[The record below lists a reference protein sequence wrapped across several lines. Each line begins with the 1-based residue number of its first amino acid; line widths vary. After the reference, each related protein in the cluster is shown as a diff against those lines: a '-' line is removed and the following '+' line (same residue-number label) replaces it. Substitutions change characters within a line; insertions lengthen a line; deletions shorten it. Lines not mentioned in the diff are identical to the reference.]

1 MKKQSLGKAGSFP
14 PIPGWTVFHWDYDY
28 PTYTHYLV
36 RDTPEN
42 RGLIAKA
49 HSSRVRYPVG
59 FAAFFVGCLGVGISV
74 FLGHGLG
81 NPAAIAFLVVAPI
94 GLLVAIRSSLARE
107 QSRSA
112 VMSSEGIQPLGC
124 DAQRA
129 LIDRA
134 GWIQADGPLIAEGAE
149 KGVVEEVIL
158 RVQQDRRD
166 EEDSRRR
173 ATVDS
178 VMSTRKET
186 R

>member
-1 MKKQSLGKAGSFP
+1 MEKKNREKAGSLP
-14 PIPGWTVFHWDYDY
+14 PIPGWIVFHWNYDY
-28 PTYTHYLV
+28 PAYTHYLV

-49 HSSRVRYPVG
+49 HSSRARYLVG
-59 FAAFFVGCLGVGISV
+59 FAAFFVGCLGIGISV
-74 FLGHGLG
+74 SLGHGLG
-81 NPAAIAFLVVAPI
+81 NPAAIALFAVALI
-94 GLLVAIRSSLARE
+94 GLLVAIMSSLARE
-107 QSRSA
+107 RSRSA

-124 DAQRA
+124 DARRA
-129 LIDRA
+129 LSDLA
-134 GWIQADGPLIAEGAE
+134 GTIQADGPLIAEGAE

-158 RVQQDRRD
+158 RVQRDRRD

-178 VMSTRKET
+178 IMNTRNKT

>member
-1 MKKQSLGKAGSFP
+1 MKKKNSEKAGSFP
-14 PIPGWTVFHWDYDY
+14 PIPGWIVFHWNYDY
-28 PTYTHYLV
+28 PAYTHYLV

-49 HSSRVRYPVG
+49 HSSRARYLVG

-74 FLGHGLG
+74 SLGHGLG

-94 GLLVAIRSSLARE
+94 GLLVAIMSSLARE
-107 QSRSA
+107 RSRSA
-112 VMSSEGIQPLGC
+112 VMSSEGIRPLGC
-124 DAQRA
+124 DARRA
-129 LIDRA
+129 LSDLA
-134 GWIQADGPLIAEGAE
+134 GTIQADGPLIAEGAE

-158 RVQQDRRD
+158 RVLQDRRD

-173 ATVDS
+173 AMVDS
-178 VMSTRKET
+178 VMNTQKET